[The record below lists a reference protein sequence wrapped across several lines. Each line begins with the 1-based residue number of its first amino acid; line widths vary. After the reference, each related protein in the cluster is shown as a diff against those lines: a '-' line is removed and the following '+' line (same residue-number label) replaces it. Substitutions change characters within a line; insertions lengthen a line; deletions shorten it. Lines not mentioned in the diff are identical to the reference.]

1 VALSTGAITGHRDGL
16 GRSSLTRGDDP
27 IDVNR
32 GDARG
37 LPSANDYTRSR

>member
-1 VALSTGAITGHRDGL
+1 VLFARGATIH
-16 GRSSLTRGDDP
+16 

-37 LPSANDYTRSR
+37 LPSANDYTRSA